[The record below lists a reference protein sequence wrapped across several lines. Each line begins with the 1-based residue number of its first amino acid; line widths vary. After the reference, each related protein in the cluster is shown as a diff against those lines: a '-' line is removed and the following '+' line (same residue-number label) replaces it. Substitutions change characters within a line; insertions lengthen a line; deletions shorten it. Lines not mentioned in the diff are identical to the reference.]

1 MPIIKGI
8 KRKNPLDLNK
18 NVTIGV
24 AFPLDEK
31 NMFTG
36 TPTTKEQVKS
46 NLLNLLLTKRGERVN
61 HPGFGIGLQDYL
73 FEQEIDRES
82 VNEQIHKQI
91 QFYIPEITLNN
102 SDINFD
108 PDEHTLTI
116 KIIYEFNLD
125 RTQDA
130 ILITV

>member
-1 MPIIKGI
+1 MYNGARFARPIEVP
-8 KRKNPLDLNK
+8 RRFLNL
-18 NVTIGV
+18 T
-24 AFPLDEK
+24 AR
-31 NMFTG
+31 
-36 TPTTKEQVKS
+36 